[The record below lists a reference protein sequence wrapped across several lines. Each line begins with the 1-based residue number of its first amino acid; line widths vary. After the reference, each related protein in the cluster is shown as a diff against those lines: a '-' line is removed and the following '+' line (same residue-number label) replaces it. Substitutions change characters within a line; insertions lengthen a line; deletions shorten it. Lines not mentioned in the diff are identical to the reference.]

1 METEFKELFK
11 LVKAKF
17 SERKVGS
24 ERSMNFI
31 EALKDRLP

>member
-1 METEFKELFK
+1 M
-11 LVKAKF
+11 VKAKF

-31 EALKDRLP
+31 EALKERLPQVYSEMMTAY